1 MRDTPRRVQ
10 GTAVRHRVHNRPQAG
25 QPCPTT
31 SREASD
37 SWSDGRAAAASGMI
51 SVVERRGG
59 GTFGYRPAVDGLRA
73 LAVGAVIVYHF
84 GYGWARGGFLGVD
97 TFFVLSGYL
106 ITSLLLV
113 EFRGQ
118 GTVRLRAFWAR
129 RARRLLPALLLMLA
143 VVTIWAGLTRPAD
156 QLGVIRGDGLA
167 TLFYGA
173 NWRFIASGQTYF
185 ALGVAALAVPSRVVA
200 RDRGAVLPRVAAHH
214 ARVPAPRAAAGRA
227 VLATVCVLGSLG
239 SIVAMA
245 ALYQPSDPSRAYY
258 GTETR
263 AYALLIGA
271 LLAIVLQ
278 RWATIAPSER
288 RRGTGYA
295 ALAGVGV
302 LAAVAC
308 FAAFAL
314 IPDTDGAM
322 YRGGFAL
329 FAVAVALLIAA
340 AVSPGPSPV
349 RALLAFGPLVW
360 VGRISYGL
368 YLWHWPVQLAFDT
381 RTRRRRRRVAGS
393 PAPRGDLHD
402 RDDLL
407 LRVELPIRRG
417 VLGRRMRR
425 VLAPAAVVGVA
436 TVVVATTAAAV
447 PPPAYLNNA
456 GAQGLDRTLAR
467 VSAAKPRAALPVP
480 TTVAPSTAPPTGPPS
495 AGAIAAA
502 APPTP
507 PVTHPPPRRILGVGD
522 SLLSSLL
529 PGLTPAARGAGDRP
543 RLRRHSGL
551 RRVHR
556 RAARAR
562 RLAPQLGGALREL
575 DDQVAGLR
583 GPAVPARR
591 GPLAEQLGDCRPDR
605 ERAAVHHG
613 LARGH
618 RHDDAADRRRGRAL
632 HVDRRGVSCSS
643 RSRRRCRRS
652 STGHR
657 RRKRP
662 SACSS

>member
-1 MRDTPRRVQ
+1 M
-10 GTAVRHRVHNRPQAG
+10 
-25 QPCPTT
+25 
-31 SREASD
+31 
-37 SWSDGRAAAASGMI
+37 
-51 SVVERRGG
+51 
-59 GTFGYRPAVDGLRA
+59 
-73 LAVGAVIVYHF
+73 
-84 GYGWARGGFLGVD
+84 
-97 TFFVLSGYL
+97 
-106 ITSLLLV
+106 
-113 EFRGQ
+113 
-118 GTVRLRAFWAR
+118 
-129 RARRLLPALLLMLA
+129 
-143 VVTIWAGLTRPAD
+143 
-156 QLGVIRGDGLA
+156 
-167 TLFYGA
+167 
-173 NWRFIASGQTYF
+173 
-185 ALGVAALAVPSRVVA
+185 
-200 RDRGAVLPRVAAHH
+200 
-214 ARVPAPRAAAGRA
+214 
-227 VLATVCVLGSLG
+227 
-239 SIVAMA
+239 
-245 ALYQPSDPSRAYY
+245 
-258 GTETR
+258 
-263 AYALLIGA
+263 LIGA

-368 YLWHWPVQLAFDT
+368 YLWHWPVQLALT
-381 RTRRRRRRVAGS
+381 PERVGVAGVW
-393 PAPRGDLHD
+393 L
-402 RDDLL
+402 DLL
-407 LRVELPIRRG
+407 RLGATFTIATISFYALELPIRRG

-529 PGLTPAARGAGDRP
+529 PGLTPAARARGIVLDSVAIPGCGVFTGEPLAPDDSHLSWAARCGNLMTKLQVSAVQQYRPDVVLWLSSWETADRIVNGQQYTMDSPEGIDMTMQQIDAAVARYTSTGARVVFLTIAPTLPTLEYGSPTAEATKRVLLLN
-543 RLRRHSGL
+543 RLLRSYAATHPATTSVVDLAEKICPGREQLPAGRR
-551 RRVHR
+551 RHR
-556 RAARAR
+556 RAHR
-562 RLAPQLGGALREL
+562 RRPPLLRGRRGLDLTLDPRPDRREL
-575 DDQVAGLR
+575 T
-583 GPAVPARR
+583 PARR
-591 GPLAEQLGDCRPDR
+591 RCHRLVRHQA
-605 ERAAVHHG
+605 HG
-613 LARGH
+613 SASSRNQRL
-618 RHDDAADRRRGRAL
+618 
-632 HVDRRGVSCSS
+632 S
-643 RSRRRCRRS
+643 RSRV
-652 STGHR
+652 
-657 RRKRP
+657 
-662 SACSS
+662 